1 MGLCLF
7 VITTQRSLE
16 FIASKRCKNMS
27 TYRKEKVVMAS
38 KTVYQISARQIVL
51 LAFAA
56 AIIAVG
62 ATVLFYSLTN
72 FLRDRDGSA
81 LTLAEEAQPQ
91 GISDPNAVTDEQN
104 SIEVYKSIS
113 PGVAFINTT
122 SVRESMWGGTQEGKG
137 NGSGSV
143 IDSNGH
149 ILTNYHVIEGAQKLT
164 VSFGG
169 EKTYPA
175 TYVGGDPDTDLA
187 VIKIEPPATG
197 LTVVPLGNSDSLV
210 VGQKVLAIGN
220 PFGLDRTLT
229 TGVIS
234 GLQRPIRARNNRPID
249 AAIQT
254 DASINPGNSGGPL
267 LDKFG
272 RMIGINSQILS
283 PAGGSVGVGFA
294 VPVNTAK
301 RVIPQLIQFGEV
313 KRPKLGASLPS
324 VKDLAERGY
333 RMPVQQ
339 GLLVY
344 SLVPGGSA
352 ERAGLRAVTDDG
364 TIGDILVSAD
374 GQPLNDMDDLYRLLD
389 KKQIGETVS
398 FQVYRDGRTSTIPI
412 RLTTA
417 PTSTR
422 TRRSVQ

>member
-1 MGLCLF
+1 MTF
-7 VITTQRSLE
+7 ENEVFMT
-16 FIASKRCKNMS
+16 SKP
-27 TYRKEKVVMAS
+27 
-38 KTVYQISARQIVL
+38 VYQLSARQILL

-56 AIIAVG
+56 ALIAVG
-62 ATVLFYSLTN
+62 TTALVFSL
-72 FLRDRDGSA
+72 GSIWKEGGISETTFA
-81 LTLAEEAQPQ
+81 GSNGAPAA
-91 GISDPNAVTDEQN
+91 GISDPSQVSDEQN
-104 SIEVYKSIS
+104 SIEVYKSVS

-122 SVRESMWGGTQEGKG
+122 SYSRDSWGDVEEGKG

-143 IDSNGH
+143 IDSSGN
-149 ILTNYHVIEGAQKLT
+149 ILTNYHVVEKAQKLS

-169 EKTYPA
+169 DKVYPA
-175 TYVGGDPDTDLA
+175 KVVGGDPDTDLA

-197 LTVVPLGNSDSLV
+197 LTVVSLGDSDGLI

-283 PAGGSVGVGFA
+283 PSGASVGVGFA

-324 VKDLAERGY
+324 VGDLSSRGY
-333 RMPVQQ
+333 RLPVEH

-344 SLVPGGSA
+344 QLVPGGSA
-352 ERAGLRAVTDDG
+352 QAAGLKSMSSDG
-364 TIGDILVSAD
+364 AIGDIILSAE
-374 GQPLNDMDDLYRLLD
+374 GTQLNDLDDLYRMLD
-389 KKQIGETVS
+389 KKRIGDTVN
-398 FQVYRDGRTSTIPI
+398 FEIYRDGRAVTVPVRLLSSPTTSNPV
-412 RLTTA
+412 
-417 PTSTR
+417 
-422 TRRSVQ
+422 RRGTQE